1 MALMPKWAEK
11 LSTVGSCGSFGFLRG
26 NSVAR
31 ATKLPADAQG
41 RAVFSVSE
49 VVWALARLKQLLCAS
64 YQSKM
69 LVP

>member
-41 RAVFSVSE
+41 RAFFS
-49 VVWALARLKQLLCAS
+49 A
-64 YQSKM
+64 
-69 LVP
+69 